1 MTTTR
6 SLPALGFDPAPGDVG
21 GTRDLGR
28 ALGGMGTE
36 LGTILSSIDG
46 ADRGSWQGQT
56 AIAFMDHL
64 NSDLKPAVQ
73 KCHDSFTQA
82 SSLLYRWADQLD
94 GFQAEADRLEHEAEG
109 KKSAVAS
116 AKTTA
121 YGPSGTPH
129 PTPAPAGSP
138 EAAQDVKNQK
148 ALSDAQDAMGDVLR
162 RAHDLHD
169 RYLAAARTIADQ
181 LHHAGQ
187 LAPDKPG
194 LFDSIVDGIGD
205 AFKGAWHWVE
215 EHADAIKFIGDL
227 LSDLSGIL
235 GILAIITAPFEPLGA
250 IFAVAAIATS
260 AAALLTH
267 LVAKAAGA
275 DVSWMSIG
283 VDALGVLPGVGM
295 LGKTAKVADE
305 ATAVARAAK
314 LSGTLGKA
322 FEGGAEAAH
331 DIVGLAKEG
340 QTAWKTFGVFGKQVA
355 VWGDKTVGVI
365 SHDGSFISRAQS
377 VIETTYRSGQLVGT
391 KGLNLIPKVA
401 IEPMSALGRT
411 IDAGI
416 KIAPKIYFLPKGI
429 HNDMEMQV
437 GNPFHALFE

>member
-6 SLPALGFDPAPGDVG
+6 ILPALGFDPTPGSVQA
-21 GTRDLGR
+21 TRDLGR
-28 ALGGMGTE
+28 LLGNMSSE
-36 LGTILSSIDG
+36 LGTILSNIDG
-46 ADRGSWQGQT
+46 ADRGSWQGQ
-56 AIAFMDHL
+56 AANAFMDHL

-73 KCHDSFTQA
+73 KCHDSFSTA
-82 SSLLYRWADQLD
+82 STLLYRWADQLD
-94 GFQAEADRLEHEAEG
+94 GFQAEADRLEQEAQT
-109 KKSAVAS
+109 KKGAVDA

-121 YGPSGTPH
+121 YGPGGTPH

-138 EAAQDVKNQK
+138 QAAQDAKNQK
-148 ALSDAQDAMGDVLR
+148 ALTDAQDAVSDVLR

-169 RYLAAARTIADQ
+169 RFIGAARSIADQ

-187 LAPDKPG
+187 LAPGKPG

-215 EHADAIKFIGDL
+215 DHADAIKFIGDL

-250 IFAVAAIATS
+250 IFAVAAIAAS
-260 AAALLTH
+260 AAALVTH
-267 LVAKAAGA
+267 AVAKAAGA
-275 DVSWMSIG
+275 DVSWMSLG

-295 LGKTAKVADE
+295 LGKTAKVANE
-305 ATAVARAAK
+305 ATAAARSASLAGK
-314 LSGTLGKA
+314 LGKT
-322 FEGGAEAAH
+322 FEAGVQGGH
-331 DIVGLAKEG
+331 DIIGIAKEG
-340 QTAWKTFGVFGKQVA
+340 QSALKTFGVFGKQIS
-355 VWGDKTVGVI
+355 VWGEKTVGVI

-377 VIETTYRSGQLVGT
+377 VIETTYRPGQMLGT

-401 IEPMSALGRT
+401 IDPMGALGRT
-411 IDAGI
+411 IDAGL

-429 HNDMEMQV
+429 HNDMEMNA
-437 GNPFHALFE
+437 GNPFHAMFG